1 MEAIFKNKH
10 FQLAAIAAYT
20 LAMCVIAMEVVK

>member
-1 MEAIFKNKH
+1 MEVIFKNKN

-20 LAMCVIAMEVVK
+20 LAMCYIAMEVLR

>member
-1 MEAIFKNKH
+1 METIFKNKH

-20 LAMCVIAMEVVK
+20 LAMCYIAMEVVR